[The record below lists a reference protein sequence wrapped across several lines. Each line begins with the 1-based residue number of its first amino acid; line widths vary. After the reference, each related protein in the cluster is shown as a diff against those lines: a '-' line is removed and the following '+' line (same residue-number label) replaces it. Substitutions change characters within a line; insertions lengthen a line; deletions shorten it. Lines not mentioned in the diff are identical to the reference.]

1 MRTEHELRE
10 ELVRFGRLT
19 YERRLLVAMDGNLS
33 ARLPSGDV
41 LCTRAG
47 CHKGFLRDDDIL
59 LVRPDGSVKR
69 GEGRPTSEIFM
80 HLACYRERPDVQ
92 AVIHAHPP
100 LCVAFTIASVS
111 MDRCVLPEVVLTLG
125 SIPTAPYKTT
135 GTSDLAEQ
143 IGSYVRDFD
152 AILMDT
158 HGALTVGRDVLEAF
172 CRLETMEHTALILKT
187 AQDLGGA
194 RNLPPEEA
202 LKLRR
207 LGLSRYGGPPAA
219 VARKDLPGADLPGPG
234 GVRPAHPA
242 PSDAGLAPSPLR
254 MLRVTSA
261 PLTSLGQIQAQL
273 REQREQSAAPRDGQL
288 ESIVVEE
295 LVRLL
300 GPES

>member
-47 CHKGFLRDDDIL
+47 CHKGFLQDDDIL

-69 GEGRPTSEIFM
+69 GDGRPTSEIFM

-100 LCVAFTIASVS
+100 LCVAFTLASVS

-125 SIPTAPYKTT
+125 TIPTAPYKTT
-135 GTSDLAEQ
+135 GTADLAEQ
-143 IGSYVRDFD
+143 IGSYARDYD

-158 HGALTVGRDVLEAF
+158 HGALTVGRSVLEAF
-172 CRLETMEHTALILKT
+172 CRLETMEHTALIIQT
-187 AQDLGGA
+187 AHGLGGV

-202 LKLRR
+202 VKLRR

-219 VARKDLPGADLPGPG
+219 VARKDLPGADLPVAGTP
-234 GVRPAHPA
+234 RPASASAEAA
-242 PSDAGLAPSPLR
+242 PMR
-254 MLRVTSA
+254 MLRVTAA
-261 PLTSLGQIQAQL
+261 PLSSLGDLQAQL
-273 REQREQSAAPRDGQL
+273 REQRDQGDAPRDGQI
-288 ESIVVEE
+288 ESMVVEE

-300 GPES
+300 GKSS

>member
-33 ARLPSGDV
+33 ARLPSGDL

-47 CHKGFLRDDDIL
+47 CHKGFLRDEDIL
-59 LVRPDGSVKR
+59 LVRPDGTVKR

-80 HLACYRERPDVQ
+80 HLACYRERPDVH

-125 SIPTAPYKTT
+125 TIPTAPYKTT
-135 GTSDLAEQ
+135 GTDDLAAQ
-143 IGSYVRDFD
+143 IGGYAREYD

-158 HGALTVGRDVLEAF
+158 HGALTVGCDLLEAF
-172 CRLETMEHTALILKT
+172 CRLETMEHTALILST
-187 AQDLGGA
+187 AQGLGGIK
-194 RNLPPEEA
+194 NLPSEEA
-202 LKLRR
+202 VKLRR

-219 VARKDLPGADLPGPG
+219 VARKDLPGADLPVGGP
-234 GVRPAHPA
+234 RPVPA
-242 PSDAGLAPSPLR
+242 PASAEPTPMR
-254 MLRVTSA
+254 MLRVTAA
-261 PLTSLGQIQAQL
+261 PLSSLGQIQRQL
-273 REQREQSAAPRDGQL
+273 REQREQAAGEPRDGEL
-288 ESIVVEE
+288 EGMVVEE

-300 GPES
+300 GEPS